1 MKWSAAE
8 LSHLE
13 RIAGD
18 LPRATAIR
26 IYRSWAT
33 KNGMPRRS
41 NQAIEGTIYRYGMSL
56 RATGQWLTL
65 GGIAGQLGIS
75 HDCPLRWVRQGL
87 LASTLIGKSS
97 RRVNYIRRAD
107 LVAFARRYPAALG
120 GIEQS
125 RLMMVLED
133 EELAE
138 AIATEHPRRPWHRKV
153 VRAVETGRTWPT
165 VRAAARELYVTRQA
179 ITFALRTGGTC
190 AGWHWE
196 EVI

>member
-1 MKWSAAE
+1 MKWTPAE
-8 LSHLE
+8 LSQLE
-13 RIAGD
+13 LFAGD

-41 NQAIEGTIYRYGMSL
+41 NQAIEGTIYRYGLSL

-75 HDCPLRWVRQGL
+75 HDCPQRWVHQGL
-87 LASTLIGKSS
+87 LSSTRIGQTD

-107 LVAFARRYPAALG
+107 LVAFARAYPQALG

-125 RLMMVLED
+125 RLMMLLED

-138 AIATEHPRRPWHRKV
+138 AIATDHPRRPWHRKT

-165 VRAAARELYVTRQA
+165 VRAAAREVFVTRQA
-179 ITFALRTGGTC
+179 ITYALRTGGTA
-190 AGWHWE
+190 AGWHWQ
-196 EVI
+196 EVA